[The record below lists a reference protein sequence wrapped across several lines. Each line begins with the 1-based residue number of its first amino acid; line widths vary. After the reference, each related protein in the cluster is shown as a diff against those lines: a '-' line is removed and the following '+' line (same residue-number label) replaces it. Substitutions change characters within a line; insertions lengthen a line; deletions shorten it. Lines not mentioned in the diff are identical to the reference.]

1 MEDQVIFKGIGFYL
15 LTVISAI
22 VVFIAFMLGKVS
34 NGFPAEFSILLGAI
48 LTATEILV
56 ILIIKRKFKIED
68 S

>member
-15 LTVISAI
+15 LTVVSAI

-34 NGFPAEFSILLGAI
+34 NGFPAEISVLLGAI
-48 LTATEILV
+48 LTATEILI